1 MKQHK
6 GQFTKE
12 TMSHKTKNVQPRTEE
27 LMAILFYYLNFFN
40 TKTVG
45 FLFLI
50 LRPNVAQV
58 TVKWALAYNAKE
70 NVNMQWTILNIRVR
84 NCRYSIWLVI
94 SSLTSEGSNIVYYAT
109 ICNEKKNRR

>member
-58 TVKWALAYNAKE
+58 TVK
-70 NVNMQWTILNIRVR
+70 
-84 NCRYSIWLVI
+84 
-94 SSLTSEGSNIVYYAT
+94 
-109 ICNEKKNRR
+109 